1 MRITNIIILIF
12 LLSAFAIGISMQE
25 QDFSKLHD
33 SIDNA
38 SNIIQNINLTYP
50 SSESSKIPNM
60 EGFYLILEKYI
71 QFIGTLFFE
80 VLRAGIQFGYD
91 NPNYFEAANIIYIA
105 KLICILLIIS
115 LLIKPVMYLGIFII
129 MGIIFIKDKIKK
141 KKDKKFVNKK

>member
-12 LLSAFAIGISMQE
+12 LLFAFAIGISMQE
-25 QDFSKLHD
+25 QDFSEIDD
-33 SIDNA
+33 SINNV
-38 SNIIQNINLTYP
+38 SNIIENINITYA
-50 SSESSKIPNM
+50 SSENSVIPNM
-60 EGFYLILEKYI
+60 KGFYLIIEKYI
-71 QFIGTLFFE
+71 QFIGTLCFE
-80 VLRAGIQFGYD
+80 VLRAGIKFGHD

-141 KKDKKFVNKK
+141 KKDKK